1 MAIAAQNDPG
11 ASIPVYL
18 LANRAKALESTGH
31 LAEAR
36 KGYQACRTEAE
47 QHDKK
52 LFAAHC
58 MIGLSIVARLQ
69 GDLPGAHELIQQV
82 ADLVGTS
89 APLGSPAVIAIKI
102 QRGELALAEEHLTV
116 AQDEL
121 DAAIREAPVPY
132 MTIEARMTRAQVYAE
147 QGNVAAAE
155 AEARFAL
162 KLTREQQGDEPYSDR
177 VGAAWLVLG
186 KVLAK
191 KNDRP
196 RAAAAY
202 RTAVENLTHTVDGS
216 HFRLQEAL
224 RLASSTESR

>member
-36 KGYQACRTEAE
+36 EGYQACRIEAE

-69 GDLPGAHELIQQV
+69 GDLPGAHELIKQV

-121 DAAIREAPVPY
+121 DAA
-132 MTIEARMTRAQVYAE
+132 
-147 QGNVAAAE
+147 
-155 AEARFAL
+155 
-162 KLTREQQGDEPYSDR
+162 
-177 VGAAWLVLG
+177 WLVLG

-202 RTAVENLTHTVDGS
+202 RTAVENLAHTVDGS